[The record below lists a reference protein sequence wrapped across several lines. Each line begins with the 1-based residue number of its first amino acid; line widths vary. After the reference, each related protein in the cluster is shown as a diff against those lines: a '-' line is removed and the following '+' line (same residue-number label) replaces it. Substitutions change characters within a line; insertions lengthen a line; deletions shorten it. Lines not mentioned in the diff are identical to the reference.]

1 MESAL
6 SHSFLLLLLLFSFSF
21 SIFLFLLFL
30 SQYWSPYGRWYK
42 SKPSPVTGAN
52 NSELGINKT
61 RKTAYFHLLNI
72 QLITKYL
79 YNNTPQTLL
88 HGLVM
93 GRVDYCNSLLFGL
106 PVGHLGKL
114 QSVQNSAAG
123 IICNISR
130 YDHIT
135 PVLRSLH
142 WLPIEYRISFKV
154 LIITFKAISG
164 AA

>member
-1 MESAL
+1 
-6 SHSFLLLLLLFSFSF
+6 
-21 SIFLFLLFL
+21 
-30 SQYWSPYGRWYK
+30 
-42 SKPSPVTGAN
+42 
-52 NSELGINKT
+52 
-61 RKTAYFHLLNI
+61 
-72 QLITKYL
+72 
-79 YNNTPQTLL
+79 
-88 HGLVM
+88 M
-93 GRVDYCNSLLFGL
+93 GRVDYCNSLLFVL
-106 PVGHLGKL
+106 LVGHLGKL

-154 LIITFKAISG
+154 LIIAFKAIYG

>member
-1 MESAL
+1 MVGDTRVSQAL
-6 SHSFLLLLLLFSFSF
+6 SRVQIIRNLV
-21 SIFLFLLFL
+21 SI
-30 SQYWSPYGRWYK
+30 R
-42 SKPSPVTGAN
+42 PVKLRI
-52 NSELGINKT
+52 S
-61 RKTAYFHLLNI
+61 HLHNI

-79 YNNTPQTLL
+79 YNNTAQTLL

-106 PVGHLGKL
+106 PAVRLGKL
-114 QSVQNSAAG
+114 QRVQNSAAG

-135 PVLRSLH
+135 SVLRSLH
-142 WLPIEYRISFKV
+142 WLPIECRISFKV
-154 LIITFKAISG
+154 LIITFKAIYG